1 MQLILN
7 AKDGVG
13 ALIQRRGKDT
23 QTEVM
28 KQRLCAP
35 AAARTYSAAFK
46 ECMWGFF
53 FWSIWLTN
61 RGNSHAHLPLHIYY
75 HSASLVPTYCIY
87 SAALCIY
94 SCLNDE

>member
-28 KQRLCAP
+28 KQRLCVP

-46 ECMWGFF
+46 ERMWGFLEYLVDKQGQLARSF
-53 FWSIWLTN
+53 AS
-61 RGNSHAHLPLHIYY
+61 SHLL
-75 HSASLVPTYCIY
+75 SLCQFSPNLLYI
-87 SAALCIY
+87 LCGVVYIFL
-94 SCLNDE
+94 S

>member
-13 ALIQRRGKDT
+13 ALIQRRGKDV

-28 KQRLCAP
+28 KQRLCVSLLLELTP
-35 AAARTYSAAFK
+35 LCLKSAYG
-46 ECMWGFF
+46 GFGG
-53 FWSIWLTN
+53 ILLTN
-61 RGNSHAHLPLHIYY
+61 RGNLHTHLPLHIYY
-75 HSASLVPTYCIY
+75 YSASLVPTYSIY
-87 SAALCIY
+87 LAVLFGY